1 LQPQSSIVEHPEEG
15 MISVLALASVA
26 LLCAAYAGAVLT
38 MAKPAQEK
46 PATIALAHYFANT

>member
-1 LQPQSSIVEHPEEG
+1 

-38 MAKPAQEK
+38 MAKPVQEK
-46 PATIALAHYFANT
+46 PATFALAHYLANT